1 MSNSESGGGGEKL
14 GGSEGEGEGGV
25 VKDCVRSDAKRG

>member
-14 GGSEGEGEGGV
+14 GGSEGGEGGV